1 MYSFNRRRF
10 VKASIV
16 SSFLALFSK
25 DSLAGTVTPP
35 EIEGPFYPLT
45 PQKDMD
51 FDLTSVIGREGTAQG
66 QVVFI
71 EGQVVDQNSN
81 PVEDATVDIW
91 QANAAG
97 RYRHPHDTNPA
108 PLDPDFQGWAI
119 VQSGKQGKFKFKTIV
134 PGAYPVNKDW
144 TRPPHIHFKVSKRGY
159 SELTTQMYFPA
170 NELNSTD
177 ILLQAKS
184 KNEQQLMIARTVSES
199 PFTLEYIITL
209 GSA

>member
-1 MYSFNRRRF
+1 
-10 VKASIV
+10 
-16 SSFLALFSK
+16 
-25 DSLAGTVTPP
+25 LAGTVTPP